1 MQHRVLRSELDQ
13 SLRAVIGSEHIDKL
27 IDDADDPD
35 YVVIIT
41 EDRIETRL
49 AGVTH
54 AARIGAL

>member
-27 IDDADDPD
+27 MDDADPD

-54 AARIGAL
+54 AARIGAA

>member
-1 MQHRVLRSELDQ
+1 MMHRVPRSELDQ

-27 IDDADDPD
+27 MDDADPD
-35 YVVIIT
+35 YVIIVT

-49 AGVTH
+49 AGITH